1 MRPTTLEQPPHE
13 VIAPE
18 NDAEVLAYRALAKLR
33 PPPNRWRLDD
43 ALEELAEVSRRLT
56 DARYGAVTV
65 TDSNNH
71 VEGFFVA
78 GLNAK
83 ELRKLKTPPQGHG
96 PLGVLRDDGRP
107 VRIEDLNDHPLSFG
121 FPPKHPEM
129 TALCGVPIWVR
140 GEVRGSIY
148 VTDKKNTTTF
158 EPRDESIL
166 QAIAR
171 HAGWLIER
179 FW

>member
-1 MRPTTLEQPPHE
+1 MDVDTAEPPPHE

-18 NDAEVLAYRALAKLR
+18 SDAEVAAYRGLAKLKA
-33 PPPNRWRLDD
+33 PANRWGLDGALDD
-43 ALEELAEVSRRLT
+43 LAALARDLT
-56 DARYGAVTV
+56 KARYGAVTV
-65 TDSNNH
+65 TDVNNK

-78 GLNAK
+78 GLSAK
-83 ELRKLKTPPQGHG
+83 ELRRLKTPPQGHG
-96 PLGVLRDDGRP
+96 PLGMLRDDGRP
-107 VRIEDLNDHPLSFG
+107 VRIENLDTHPLSFG

-148 VTDKKNTTTF
+148 VTDKKKTVTF
-158 EPRDESIL
+158 DDRDE
-166 QAIAR
+166 AIMLALAR
-171 HAGWLIER
+171 YAGWLIAR